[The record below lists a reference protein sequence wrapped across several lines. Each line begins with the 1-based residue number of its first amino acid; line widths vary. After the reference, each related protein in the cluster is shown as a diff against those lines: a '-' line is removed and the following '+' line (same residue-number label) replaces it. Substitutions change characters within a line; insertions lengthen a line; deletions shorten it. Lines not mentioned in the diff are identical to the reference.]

1 MHHASPT
8 LTATLRALR
17 GNADMHVVVTAL
29 DDQRFACILAL
40 APDVDPVISA
50 LGALVGRLPA
60 LLTPD
65 AIESPALSAAVASL
79 IGTNTGERIL
89 PTWAKVAP
97 AGWGASHADALID
110 AVHDN
115 RCARWAA
122 AALIGPTENAAAL
135 LHEPW
140 EMSAAIAI
148 RRWGQTTPDDPT
160 AWMDALTPTERDRLL
175 DALRTAP
182 DNAARCLPWLPEASA
197 VNIARRLTRWSFP
210 FALYA
215 YVAASPIACARHATV
230 LSPLIQCAGWDD
242 LAALTRLAVAMGI
255 ADAWAAIRRILC
267 ANPWG
272 AVDIVRAAL
281 WDDLHTDVQADILS
295 ATQRSSVCAAI
306 AFARGDRGDPP
317 TITSETAGAFFAV
330 VTPKVWTSLSPA
342 ERHAWRS
349 RLDREDS
356 YLPARSLGLDPAFLA
371 CAVLNTD
378 LIAAVRRHAPN
389 EASLRRTLL
398 PMTVRDL
405 PLIAVPDITGAL
417 PAPPDPV
424 AFVQIACEEREMP
437 PALRDWI
444 TAHPTPHAY
453 GTAATIL
460 RAVQDRDLTAR
471 CTALARA
478 LAGWSREETDALLA
492 ALPDDVPPTLRPD
505 SDALAN
511 ALAHPDRRTAFRQ
524 ALDALDALPHA
535 AALPASH
542 ALLVL
547 AQAMTP
553 SEQQHAGTELARA
566 LRNHGRIFAVIVGM
580 LHDDMRAAILPPLN
594 APSVESAINDLAAAD
609 PLVAH
614 YLSHALHANDSIA
627 AYNALTAAS
636 LEETRR
642 IWQSLP
648 ETLQHVVLGDLDALA
663 ANAAAEGQEAT
674 LRQTLQR
681 WGTDDLP
688 PLLALCMLIDDDA
701 ERREQGMAI
710 LAQQPDRAAALLPL
724 LRDDLCTALESVPAI
739 AFACA
744 DLPLCSPAPLPVR
757 RGRR

>member
-1 MHHASPT
+1 MHASSSA
-8 LTATLRALR
+8 LTATLRALH
-17 GNADMHVVVTAL
+17 GDTDPHIIAPAFNNL
-29 DDQRFACILAL
+29 QFARVLAL
-40 APDVDPVISA
+40 APNAHPVVGA
-50 LGALVGRLPA
+50 LGALAGGLPDVIPPA
-60 LLTPD
+60 VRD
-65 AIESPALSAAVASL
+65 SPALSTAIVSL
-79 IGTNTGERIL
+79 IRMGAGNVVL
-89 PTWAKVAP
+89 PAWVKVAP
-97 AGWGASHADALID
+97 VEWGVSHAATLID
-110 AVHDN
+110 AVQN
-115 RCARWAA
+115 KRCEPWAA
-122 AALIGPTENAAAL
+122 AALIGPTNDTAAL
-135 LHEPW
+135 LTW
-140 EMSAAIAI
+140 SKDIAFAV
-148 RRWGQTTPDDPT
+148 RRWGQTTPDNPT
-160 AWMDALTPTERDRLL
+160 AWMDHVSQTQRDRLL
-175 DALRTAP
+175 DTLRSHF
-182 DNAARCLPWLPEASA
+182 DGVDHCLPWLPKPFAA
-197 VNIARRLTRWSFP
+197 DIAGHIGSFHLP
-210 FALYA
+210 FALNAYA
-215 YVAASPIACARHATV
+215 DASPVARTRHAD
-230 LSPLIQCAGWDD
+230 I
-242 LAALTRLAVAMGI
+242 LAALMQRARTDNLVELTRLAVTSRMDEAWNTMVNLLREYPEY
-255 ADAWAAIRRILC
+255 ANLVVTAAPWDALR
-267 ANPWG
+267 P
-272 AVDIVRAAL
+272 
-281 WDDLHTDVQADILS
+281 DVQTVILS
-295 ATQRSSVCAAI
+295 AANNSDMRAAI
-306 AFARGDRGDPP
+306 AFARGERSDLPAMTWR
-317 TITSETAGAFFAV
+317 SAVAFFAA
-330 VTPKVWTSLSPA
+330 VTPKVWNALSMKMQRVWCTQLA
-342 ERHAWRS
+342 AWHM
-349 RLDREDS
+349 
-356 YLPARSLGLDPAFLA
+356 PIAVRSLGPAPAFLA
-371 CAVLNTD
+371 RAYLNAD
-378 LIAAVRRHAPN
+378 VIAAVRRHAPN
-389 EASLRRTLL
+389 EASLRWTLL
-398 PMTVRDL
+398 PMTIRDI
-405 PLIAVPDITGAL
+405 PLIAVPDIIGTL